1 MVEEGVDFEGFVQG
15 CLKVFWVV
23 KVFSFEE
30 SFFENYY
37 NYYYYF

>member
-30 SFFENYY
+30 SFFENY
-37 NYYYYF
+37 